1 MRPPIDVIK
10 GAWKPEVLWDSLW
23 AWRCWA
29 RDLRLRRLALQAAI
43 WIEKMMKGGSI
54 EQKQKLI
61 AEIAQVSVEILGGAP
76 DSIDIIITNDQA
88 RELGHRRQSLV
99 RAALLM
105 HGGVGVLMQSTP

>member
-1 MRPPIDVIK
+1 
-10 GAWKPEVLWDSLW
+10 
-23 AWRCWA
+23 
-29 RDLRLRRLALQAAI
+29 
-43 WIEKMMKGGSI
+43 MMKGGSI

-61 AEIAQVSVEILGGAP
+61 AEIAQVSVEILGGTP